1 MSEKNIILE
10 EDAEGLI
17 ELVNLE
23 AWKVNEQKYFIKKE
37 KAIEHVI
44 THKKCEC
51 GELMDKYRS
60 LCHHCQTVEWNKK
73 YDERY
78 SKMPFKEWDGKT
90 YLVTH
95 DGDKFFCDE
104 GEIEDYLVENEMK
117 LEDLKLCICE
127 PNHLPKINYE
137 DLCEDIIPENQDALD
152 KLCPDVLKK
161 IDELNEFISNQ
172 PPISW
177 REGSYRTTVTL

>member
-37 KAIEHVI
+37 KAIEYVI

-127 PNHLPKINYE
+127 PNHLPKINYDE
-137 DLCEDIIPENQDALD
+137 LCEDIMPENQDALD
-152 KLCPDVLKK
+152 KLCPEVLKK

-177 REGSYRTTVTL
+177 TQGTYRTTVTL